1 MRQLGEIMQDHDFR
15 INNRIEANLKGTIVD
30 GATGQLIPARVQ
42 VLTSK
47 GRFVHPAGSLLKE

>member
-47 GRFVHPAGSLLKE
+47 GRFVHPA